1 MPGCVVR
8 LPFLPACRRALAG
21 CFLAALAILPAAA
34 TAQDAPASLDTFIA
48 AYAAEHEFSGTVLV
62 QQDGQRRYVRSF
74 GQADIAHGVANT
86 PDTRYWV
93 ASITKL
99 FTAAVILQL
108 KQEGK
113 LDLQAPLTTYLSECI
128 GAGARDVT
136 VHQLLNHTSGLK
148 NFDQVASLEQALAE
162 GMPNYQLPH
171 TSAQLA
177 RDFCN
182 GPRVQSPGTTFDYN
196 NGDYLLLGWIV
207 EQLTGQTYE
216 QAVRERILAPLHMV
230 NTGMLHHADIVEGLA
245 STYSY
250 REDLNAL
257 ANDLPVYPENWGASG
272 AMYSTVDDVLA
283 FADALFDA
291 KLIDRDSLA
300 RLTMPGLDDY
310 GYGLWVYETK
320 VGEQKLRVAK
330 RPGRIMGAQA
340 QLYRFLDR
348 DLTVVILAN
357 TANTDLDQFVARIG
371 KVALGAEGVPAR

>member
-1 MPGCVVR
+1 MPGCIVR
-8 LPFLPACRRALAG
+8 LPFLAVACRPLAGAFLIALA
-21 CFLAALAILPAAA
+21 LLPTAAV
-34 TAQDAPASLDTFIA
+34 AQDAPVSLDAFIA
-48 AYAAEHEFSGTVLV
+48 SYAAEHDFSGTVLV
-62 QQDGQRRYVRSF
+62 QQDGQRRYVHSF
-74 GQADIAHGVANT
+74 GQADIAHGVANG

-108 KQEGK
+108 QQEGK
-113 LDLQAPLTTYLSECI
+113 LDLQAPFTRYLPECT
-128 GAGARDVT
+128 GEGARDVT

-182 GPRVQSPGTTFDYN
+182 GPRLQAPGTTFDYN
-196 NGDYLLLGWIV
+196 NGDYLVLGRII
-207 EQLTGQTYE
+207 EQLTGQSYE
-216 QAVRERILAPLHMV
+216 QAVRERILAPLHLAD
-230 NTGMLHHADIVEGLA
+230 TGLLRHADIVKGLA

-250 REDLNAL
+250 RDDLKAL

-283 FADALFDA
+283 FADGLFGA
-291 KLIDRDSLA
+291 KLIDRESLA
-300 RLTMPGLDDY
+300 RLTTPGLDDY
-310 GYGLWVYETK
+310 GYGLWVYETQ
-320 VGEQKLRVAK
+320 VGDGKLRVAK

-357 TANTDLDQFVARIG
+357 TANADLDQFVARIG
-371 KVALGAEGVPAR
+371 KVALGATGVPTR